1 MRNPCVAH
9 RGWSGLAPENTLA
22 AIQLAIDEPD
32 VDWIEIDVQLSK
44 DSVPVVIHDFKLR
57 RTTNG
62 KGEVR
67 DKTAVELASLDA
79 GNWFSRKYKGE
90 PLPTLDSVLQA
101 IAGRC
106 CLNIELKTDGI
117 RYPQLEERVLERV
130 HAHGLENNVI
140 LTSFHPG
147 ILNNVLKLTE
157 GRVRTGLIVDRWRD
171 SLPEELGQT
180 KSDLL
185 SIAYSKLN
193 KERVQKLKQANIQIM
208 AWTLN
213 DERSIRKI
221 AALDPDIMICTNY
234 PDRWRKAIGKL

>member
-22 AIQLAIDEPD
+22 AIQMAIDEPN
-32 VDWIEIDVQLSK
+32 VDWVEIDVQLSK
-44 DSVPVVIHDFKLR
+44 DSVPFVIHDFKLR

-67 DKTAVELASLDA
+67 DKMAVELASLDA
-79 GNWFSRKYKGE
+79 GNWFSHKYRGE
-90 PLPTLDSVLQA
+90 PLPTLDSVLHA
-101 IAGRC
+101 AADRC

-117 RYPQLEERVLERV
+117 RYPHLEERVLDRI

-147 ILNNVLKLTE
+147 ALNNVLKLSE

-171 SLPEELGQT
+171 SLPEELRQT

-193 KERVQKLKQANIQIM
+193 KERVQKLKQNNIQIM

-221 AALDPDIMICTNY
+221 AALDPEIMICTNY
-234 PDRWRKAIGKL
+234 PDRWRKAIAKL